1 MKRKFN
7 IIILLAA
14 AFLISSCSDDFF
26 DTAPSDDLTGEETFA
41 STKNI
46 DALLNGTIRYLME
59 HATSQDNPGYAAIML
74 AQEVMADDA
83 IARDGVYGYRDSYP
97 FRDPYDNTTRRALF
111 FWTLQYKVI
120 DNANNILA
128 NTGNADGSELE
139 KKHLKGQ
146 AYALRAFS
154 YLNLVQQ
161 YQFTYAKDKSAPAI
175 PIYIEP
181 TSPSSVSKNRATVEE
196 VYNLILADLKKAE
209 ALLYDFNRPVKNRPN
224 LQVVKG
230 LFARAYL
237 LTEQWDKAAEKARE
251 ARQGYPIMT
260 AEQYLLGFND
270 VSNNEWIWGH
280 PQQADQN
287 LGAASFFAYID
298 VTPSTGYRS
307 IMPDPYFWQI
317 FEDQDI
323 RKSLFEF
330 ESDPGHPIYRWLKY
344 KKFINKPDRAG
355 HIVLMR
361 SSEQILIEA
370 ESEARNDNLP
380 AALKALNELRV
391 NRNLNEIAQGSL
403 SKSELIEEILL
414 ERRREL
420 WGEGF
425 RLTDILRLQKAI
437 ERKESTLTYPVNGK
451 ELLIKGHYI
460 RVFPDNSSF
469 IANSRYYLFSI
480 PINEI
485 NNNPNL

>member
-1 MKRKFN
+1 MKIKFN

-14 AFLISSCSDDFF
+14 VLLSSCSDDFF
-26 DTAPSDDLTGEETFA
+26 DTAPSDDLTGEETFS

-46 DALLNGTIRYLME
+46 DALVNGTIRYMME
-59 HATSQDNPGYAAIML
+59 NATSQDKPGYGAIML
-74 AQEVMADDA
+74 TQEVMGDDA
-83 IARDGVYGYRDSYP
+83 IARDGVYGFRDSYP

-128 NTGNADGSELE
+128 NTDNAEGSETE
-139 KKHLKGQ
+139 KRYLKGQ

-161 YQFTYAKDKSAPAI
+161 YQFTYAKDKNAPAV
-175 PIYIEP
+175 PIYTEP
-181 TSPSSVSKNRATVEE
+181 TSPSSVSKKRATVED
-196 VYNLILADLKKAE
+196 VYNQVFDDLKEAE
-209 ALLYDFNRPVKNRPN
+209 TLLNGFNRTVKNRPN

-230 LFARAYL
+230 LYARAYL
-237 LTEQWDKAAEKARE
+237 LTEQWEDAAEKARE

-260 AEQYLLGFND
+260 AQQYLQGFND

-287 LGAASFFAYID
+287 LGGASFFAYID

-307 IMPDPYFWQI
+307 IMPDPYFWQL

-323 RKSLFEF
+323 RKNLFEF
-330 ESDPGHPIYRWLKY
+330 ESDPGHPIFRWLKY

-361 SSEQILIEA
+361 ASEQLLIEA

-380 AALKALNELRV
+380 AALNALNTLRT
-391 NRNLNEIAQGSL
+391 NRNLNEIAEGTL
-403 SKSELIEEILL
+403 SKEDLIEEILL

-425 RLTDILRLQKAI
+425 RLTDILRLQESV
-437 ERKESTLTYPVNGK
+437 ERKESTLTYSVDGE

-469 IANSRYYLFSI
+469 TANSQYYLFPI
-480 PINEI
+480 PVNEI